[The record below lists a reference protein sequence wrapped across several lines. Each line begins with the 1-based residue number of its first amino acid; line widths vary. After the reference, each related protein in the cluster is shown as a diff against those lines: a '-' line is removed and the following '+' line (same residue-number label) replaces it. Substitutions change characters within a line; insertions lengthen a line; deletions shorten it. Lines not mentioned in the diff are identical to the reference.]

1 MSFRTVE
8 KLRATFSR
16 AVSYTHLGEAE
27 AMRLRNQ
34 ELTENILLW
43 EYINKWD
50 GKMPTYYGGDSGTM
64 IGLPPLEGNTDTSS
78 QTQE

>member
-1 MSFRTVE
+1 
-8 KLRATFSR
+8 
-16 AVSYTHLGEAE
+16 
-27 AMRLRNQ
+27 MRLRNQ